1 MGPAHRGRRHRA
13 AVILS
18 AWHGA
23 GSLTGTSLSW
33 TCILL
38 TRRFATVPAYLVGL
52 RTGMIAVLAEAMG
65 RAGFD
70 GMSLAVVYS
79 WEEDA

>member
-1 MGPAHRGRRHRA
+1 
-13 AVILS
+13 
-18 AWHGA
+18 
-23 GSLTGTSLSW
+23 
-33 TCILL
+33 LL

-79 WEEDA
+79 WEEDI